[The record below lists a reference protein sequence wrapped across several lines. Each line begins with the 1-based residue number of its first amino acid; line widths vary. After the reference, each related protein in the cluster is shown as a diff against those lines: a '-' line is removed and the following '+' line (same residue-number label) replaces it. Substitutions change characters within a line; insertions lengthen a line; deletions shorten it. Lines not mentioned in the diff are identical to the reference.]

1 MSHDQALQLQ
11 DRLEI
16 LLEQFEAEV
25 THINNIT
32 TQEQVEALINASNQL
47 QGILSE
53 VKSYFIDVRNQLA
66 DIHGIPPAKELA
78 QLVIGAS
85 TEALSAIRETQY
97 NFEELKGKMKGK
109 RKKPLTQEELHYAD
123 FSAKVAIRK
132 SRSILKKISERVE
145 DLPDQ
150 L

>member
-16 LLEQFEAEV
+16 VLDQFELEITNIEKIMTREDLQNVLDAAEHLRAV
-25 THINNIT
+25 LT
-32 TQEQVEALINASNQL
+32 
-47 QGILSE
+47 E
-53 VKSYFIDVRNQLA
+53 VKTYFVEVRDQLSA
-66 DIHGIPPAKELA
+66 VVGIPPAKELA

-85 TEALSAIRETQY
+85 TEALSAIRETLHY
-97 NFEELKGKMKGK
+97 LEDVKDKVKGK
-109 RKKPLTQEELHYAD
+109 RKTPLTREELHYAD

-132 SRSILKKISERVE
+132 SRYIINRISEQAE
-145 DLPDQ
+145 DLPEK